1 MSKNL
6 ILLQNGFPGS
16 TTSGEEVTSLNIK
29 NFFKYEKSYSGTQY
43 ARLYYNTHIYSNT
56 PYFTT
61 REKLGKAIEG
71 EYYEKET
78 GNLAPNNLAYHYS
91 IHPLLFSMRMKKGFC
106 ASNILITSRLEDNE
120 NLKLKF
126 LKVGS
131 SVDDFKALYSWKY
144 WMDYPYQTVYPY
156 RFCEESLNIP
166 SLDNKNYCFF
176 AFLYSTSAYN
186 LETGTVLLNNEPLL
200 NISWTETEFI
210 EA

>member
-16 TTSGEEVTSLNIK
+16 STSGEEVTSLNIK
-29 NFFKYEKSYSGTQY
+29 NFFKYEKSYSGTRY
-43 ARLYYNTHIYSNT
+43 ARFNMDAYSST
-56 PYFTT
+56 AFDTKD
-61 REKLGKAIEG
+61 KLAKAIEG

-91 IHPLLFSMRMKKGFC
+91 IHPLLFSIRMKKGFC
-106 ASNILITSRLEDNE
+106 ASNILITSRLIDNE

-126 LKVGS
+126 LKVGNTI
-131 SVDDFKALYSWKY
+131 DDFKSLYSWTY
-144 WMDYPYQTVYPY
+144 YDGTWEDSVYPY
-156 RFCEESLNIP
+156 RFCEESLNIA

-176 AFLYSTSAYN
+176 AFLYSSTAYN

>member
-16 TTSGEEVTSLNIK
+16 STSGEEVTSLNIK
-29 NFFKYEKSYSGTQY
+29 NFFKYEKSYSGTKY
-43 ARLYYNTHIYSNT
+43 ARFHASTGNYDNIPYYD
-56 PYFTT
+56 T
-61 REKLGKAIEG
+61 REKLGKAMKG

-91 IHPLLFSMRMKKGFC
+91 IHPLLFSIRMKKGFC
-106 ASNILITSRLEDNE
+106 ASNILITSRLENNE

-126 LKVGS
+126 LKIGN
-131 SVDDFKALYSWKY
+131 SVDNFKSLYNWTWWRNY
-144 WMDYPYQTVYPY
+144 DYRAIYPYN
-156 RFCEESLNIP
+156 FCEDSLNIA
-166 SLDNKNYCFF
+166 SLDNKNYCVF

-186 LETGTVLLNNEPLL
+186 LETGTVLLDNEPLL

>member
-16 TTSGEEVTSLNIK
+16 STSGEEVTSLNIK
-29 NFFKYEKSYSGTQY
+29 NFFKYEKSYSGTRY
-43 ARLYYNTHIYSNT
+43 ARFNMDAYS
-56 PYFTT
+56 TT
-61 REKLGKAIEG
+61 AFDTKDKLAKAIEG

-78 GNLAPNNLAYHYS
+78 GNVLPNNLAYHYS
-91 IHPLLFSMRMKKGFC
+91 IHPLLFSIRMKKGFC
-106 ASNILITSRLEDNE
+106 ASNILITSRLTGNE

-126 LKVGS
+126 LKVGN
-131 SVDDFKALYSWKY
+131 SVNAFKSLYSWTY
-144 WMDYPYQTVYPY
+144 YDGTWEDSVYPY

-176 AFLYSTSAYN
+176 AFLYSSTAYN